1 MTLTRDI
8 DLCRE
13 CLKFESQERINPI
26 EKPFVKYKVEEK
38 WQRKP
43 VEVLFVAESP
53 PWNGK
58 QRYFYNQDVD
68 EKRTSLRR
76 EVLEHLGLNS
86 LDEFKGKGFA
96 LIDAIKCRLNKR
108 QKKNVSLKVLEVCSA
123 RFLRREISELDPK
136 VIFVLGNS
144 AKHGLQQLPEFR
156 DLKNHKATDDYDKTL
171 SGYRVILCV
180 YPGGQTRQHRNRIR
194 LTLSKVGGKT

>member
-1 MTLTRDI
+1 L
-8 DLCRE
+8 E
-13 CLKFESQERINPI
+13 FEKQERINPV
-26 EKPFVKYKVEEK
+26 EKPFAKYKVEEK

-43 VEVLFVAESP
+43 IEVLFVAESP

-68 EKRTSLRR
+68 EQRTNLRK
-76 EVLEHLGLNS
+76 EVLEHLQLNS

-108 QKKNVSLKVLEVCSA
+108 QKKNVPLKILEVCSA
-123 RFLRREISELDPK
+123 RFLRREISELNPK

-144 AKHGLQQLPEFR
+144 AKHALQQLPEFQ
-156 DLKNHKATDDYDKTL
+156 DLQHHKVTGEYDKML
-171 SGYRVILCV
+171 SGCRVILCI
-180 YPGGQTRQHRNRIR
+180 YPGGQTRQHKSRIR
-194 LTLSKVGGKT
+194 LTLSKVSDRI

>member
-13 CLKFESQERINPI
+13 CLEFENQERINPV
-26 EKPFVKYKVEEK
+26 EKPFAKYKVEEK

-43 VEVLFVAESP
+43 VEVLFIAESP

-68 EKRTSLRR
+68 EQRTNLRK
-76 EVLEHLGLNS
+76 EVLEHLQLNS

-108 QKKNVSLKVLEVCSA
+108 QKKNVPLKVLEVCSA
-123 RFLRREISELDPK
+123 RFLRREISELNPK

-144 AKHGLQQLPEFR
+144 AKHAMQQLPEFQ
-156 DLKNHKATDDYDKTL
+156 DLQHHKVTDSYDKML

-180 YPGGQTRQHRNRIR
+180 YPGGQTRQHKSRIR
-194 LTLSKVGGKT
+194 LTFSKVGSKT

>member
-1 MTLTRDI
+1 
-8 DLCRE
+8 
-13 CLKFESQERINPI
+13 LKFESQERINPL
-26 EKPFVKYKVEEK
+26 EKPYVKYKVEER
-38 WQRKP
+38 WQLKP

-68 EKRTSLRR
+68 EQRTNLRK
-76 EVLEHLGLNS
+76 EVLEHLRLNS

-108 QKKNVSLKVLEVCSA
+108 QKNNVPLKVLEVCSA

-136 VIFVLGNS
+136 VIFVLGDS
-144 AKHGLQQLPEFR
+144 AKHALQQLPEFQY
-156 DLKNHKATDDYDKTL
+156 LQYHKVTYGYDKML

-180 YPGGQTRQHRNRIR
+180 YPGGQTRQHKRRIR
-194 LTLSKVGGKT
+194 LTFSKVGGKT

>member
-1 MTLTRDI
+1 LTLTRDI